1 MAMIDRYSDAVA
13 GDRYITTGT
22 KYNPDAQVTR
32 PCYAY
37 PSARAS
43 DRPETGG
50 DEPRRRSLESVTG
63 MLDRLGCGYLVLD
76 RDRKVIEWNAAA
88 LTTLERP
95 TPERPTLEHKGE
107 AADTAS
113 ALSAALRRLV
123 ANVPAPFLPGSL
135 SWVVIRS
142 TGDRPVVLKE
152 NGLIAP
158 DGTSIV
164 ALLGRVNRSGPNPQT
179 LQRMFGLTS
188 AETHLALRLA
198 QGDAPLDIARSWR
211 LSRTT
216 IRSQLASLFAK
227 TETRRQA
234 ELVALLG
241 RISVLP

>member
-1 MAMIDRYSDAVA
+1 MTMIDRYSDAVA
-13 GDRYITTGT
+13 GNRHITTGA
-22 KYNPDAQVTR
+22 KYNPYAQVT
-32 PCYAY
+32 PPSYAY

-43 DRPETGG
+43 VRSETGG

-63 MLDRLGCGYLVLD
+63 MLDRIGCGYLVLN
-76 RDRKVIEWNAAA
+76 RDKKVIEWNAAA
-88 LTTLERP
+88 QTTLERQ
-95 TPERPTLEHKGE
+95 GE
-107 AADTAS
+107 VADTAS
-113 ALSAALRRLV
+113 ALSTALRRLI
-123 ANVPAPFLPGSL
+123 ANVPAHFAPGSL

-142 TGDRPVVLKE
+142 TGDRPVILNE
-152 NGLIAP
+152 SGLVAP
-158 DGTSIV
+158 EGTSIV
-164 ALLGRVNRSGPNPQT
+164 ALLDRENRSGPNPQT

-198 QGDAPLDIARSWR
+198 QGDAPLEIARSWR

-241 RISVLP
+241 

>member
-1 MAMIDRYSDAVA
+1 MAMIERHSDAVA
-13 GDRYITTGT
+13 GNRNVTIGA
-22 KYNPDAQVTR
+22 KYTPGAQMMR
-32 PCYAY
+32 PSYTY
-37 PSARAS
+37 HSIGAS
-43 DRPETGG
+43 DRPDARA

-63 MLDRLGCGYLVLD
+63 MLDRIGCGYLVLN
-76 RDRKVIEWNAAA
+76 RERKVIEWNAAA
-88 LTTLERP
+88 QTTLERQ
-95 TPERPTLEHKGE
+95 GE
-107 AADTAS
+107 PADTAS
-113 ALSAALRRLV
+113 ELSVALKRLI
-123 ANVPAPFLPGSL
+123 ANVPAHFLPGSL

-142 TGDRPVVLKE
+142 RGDRPVVLKE

-164 ALLGRVNRSGPNPQT
+164 ALLDRENRSGPNPQT

-198 QGDAPLDIARSWR
+198 QGDAPLEIARSWR

>member
-1 MAMIDRYSDAVA
+1 MNLIDRQVNASSSN
-13 GDRYITTGT
+13 RYIATRTR
-22 KYNPDAQVTR
+22 YDFEARNTR
-32 PCYAY
+32 PSSSHLAD
-37 PSARAS
+37 RAS
-43 DRPETGG
+43 DLLDARFGEQKG
-50 DEPRRRSLESVTG
+50 RSLESITG
-63 MLDRLGCGYLVLD
+63 VLDRIGCGYLVLN
-76 RDRKVIEWNAAA
+76 RERKVVEWNAAA
-88 LTTLERP
+88 QTTLERQ
-95 TPERPTLEHKGE
+95 GE

-113 ALSAALRRLV
+113 GLTTALRRLI
-123 ANVPAPFLPGSL
+123 ANVPGQFLPGSL

-142 TGDRPVVLKE
+142 RGDRPVILNE
-152 NGLIAP
+152 NGVIAP

-164 ALLGRVNRSGPNPQT
+164 ALLDRDNRSGPNPRT

-198 QGDAPLDIARSWR
+198 QGDAPLEIARSWR

-227 TETRRQA
+227 TETKRQA

>member
-1 MAMIDRYSDAVA
+1 MTMIDRYSDAVA

-32 PCYAY
+32 PLYAY

-50 DEPRRRSLESVTG
+50 DEPKRRSLESVTG
-63 MLDRLGCGYLVLD
+63 MLDRLGCGYLVLN

-88 LTTLERP
+88 LATLERP
-95 TPERPTLEHKGE
+95 TPEHPTLEHKGE

-113 ALSAALRRLV
+113 VLSAALRRLV

-198 QGDAPLDIARSWR
+198 QGDAPLEIARSWR

>member
-1 MAMIDRYSDAVA
+1 MTLIERRNETVA
-13 GDRYITTGT
+13 ASQYIVL
-22 KYNPDAQVTR
+22 KDVRHTR
-32 PCYAY
+32 PINL
-37 PSARAS
+37 S
-43 DRPETGG
+43 DRPDAKPGG
-50 DEPRRRSLESVTG
+50 PQRRSLESITG
-63 MLDRLGCGYLVLD
+63 MLDRIGCGYLVLD

-88 LTTLERP
+88 QDTLERQ
-95 TPERPTLEHKGE
+95 GE
-107 AADTAS
+107 AADTAVE
-113 ALSAALRRLV
+113 LSAGLRRLV
-123 ANVPAPFLPGSL
+123 ANVPVHFQPGSL

-142 TGDRPVVLKE
+142 RGDRPVILNETGVVT
-152 NGLIAP
+152 P

-164 ALLGRVNRSGPNPQT
+164 ALLDRENTSAANPQT

-188 AETHLALRLA
+188 AETQLALRLA
-198 QGDAPLDIARSWR
+198 QGDAPLEIARSWH